1 MPVNLRKS
9 AVEALLFS
17 LIATVVM
24 NWPVTDW
31 VESGYR
37 LLGVATVFIGTF
49 LVLFAMFVGVR
60 FLAARRRA

>member
-1 MPVNLRKS
+1 MSANLRKS

-31 VESGYR
+31 AESGYR
-37 LLGVATVFIGTF
+37 LLGVATVFIGTS
-49 LVLFAMFVGVR
+49 LILFAMFVGVR